1 MFRAIN
7 WLTLYQY
14 GNRERE
20 ILEIT
25 VVGTNYI
32 GLVSAACFAEMG
44 NRVLCLESNEPCISQ
59 LQQGQTPIFEP
70 SLDSILTENQ
80 QAGRLSYSH
89 NFSDISSQCQLF
101 YLAVETPSARDGSAD
116 LTALWQAIDLIAQQI
131 QQDALVIT
139 ASTVPV
145 GTSELIKQ
153 RVLDQ
158 LAEQDKSFNIDIVAN
173 PQFLKEGSAVEDFNR
188 PDRIIIGIESDKAR
202 RIMSDLYKP
211 FSRSF
216 DKLMF
221 MGIRDA
227 EMTKYAAN
235 AMLATKISFMNEMA
249 NLAEQ
254 LNVDIEHVRTGIG
267 ADSRIGYSYIYPGCG
282 YGGSFFPND
291 VKTLINMGA
300 EQGYQANILHA
311 IDNRNELQK
320 QRLFE
325 KLNDHF
331 NQDLSGK
338 TIAIWGLAFKPGTDD
353 LHQAPSL
360 VLIDALIKAGATVR
374 AYDPVAMNN
383 AKAYFPEQYFSD
395 GQIKLV
401 DHQYDALKDADAMVL
416 VTEWKPFRQPDFNA
430 MKRLMKNLVIID
442 GRNQY
447 DPATLKAEGFQY
459 SGIGRTIW
467 WLH

>member
-1 MFRAIN
+1 MF
-7 WLTLYQY
+7 
-14 GNRERE
+14 NRERVT
-20 ILEIT
+20 LDIT
-25 VVGTNYI
+25 VVGTNYV

-44 NRVLCLESNEPCISQ
+44 NRVIC
-59 LQQGQTPIFEP
+59 
-70 SLDSILTENQ
+70 LDSDASRITQLTQGSTPLYEPGLDTILNDNI
-80 QAGRLSYSH
+80 QAGRLS
-89 NFSDISSQCQLF
+89 FSTEIQDSNSECGI
-101 YLAVETPSARDGSAD
+101 YYIAVNTPSARDGSAD
-116 LTALWQAIDLIAQQI
+116 LTELWTSVDQISTRI
-131 QQDALVIT
+131 QQDSLIIT

-145 GTSELIKQ
+145 GTSEMIKQ
-153 RVLDQ
+153 KLEEKIAARKVS
-158 LAEQDKSFNIDIVAN
+158 ASINIVAN

-188 PDRIIIGIESDKAR
+188 PDRIIIGLENDKAR
-202 RIMSDLYKP
+202 RIMTDLYKP

-227 EMTKYAAN
+227 ELTKYAAN

-249 NLAEQ
+249 NLAER

-267 ADSRIGYSYIYPGCG
+267 ADNRIGYSYIYPGCG

-300 EQGYQANILHA
+300 EQGYQANILAA
-311 IDNRNELQK
+311 IDDRNERQK

-325 KLNDHF
+325 KLNEQF
-331 NQDLSGK
+331 NSDLKGK

-353 LHQAPSL
+353 LRQAPAL
-360 VLIDALIKAGATVR
+360 VLIDALLKAGAKIR
-374 AYDPVAMNN
+374 AYDPIAMDS
-383 AKAYFPEQYFSD
+383 ARKTIPD
-395 GQIKLV
+395 GHFNDNQIVLV

-430 MKRLMKNLVIID
+430 MKRLMKKLVIID

-447 DPATLKAEGFQY
+447 DPETVRAEGFEY
-459 SGIGRTIW
+459 SGIGRTI
-467 WLH
+467 

>member
-1 MFRAIN
+1 MF
-7 WLTLYQY
+7 
-14 GNRERE
+14 NRERVT
-20 ILEIT
+20 LDIT
-25 VVGTNYI
+25 VVGTNYV

-44 NRVLCLESNEPCISQ
+44 NRVIC
-59 LQQGQTPIFEP
+59 
-70 SLDSILTENQ
+70 LDSDASRITQLTQGSTPLYEPGLDTILNDNI
-80 QAGRLSYSH
+80 QAGRLS
-89 NFSDISSQCQLF
+89 FSTEIQDSNSECGI
-101 YLAVETPSARDGSAD
+101 YYIAVNTPSARDGSAD
-116 LTALWQAIDLIAQQI
+116 LTELWTSVDQISTHI
-131 QQDALVIT
+131 QQDSLIIT

-145 GTSELIKQ
+145 GTSEMIKQ
-153 RVLDQ
+153 KLEEKIAARKVS
-158 LAEQDKSFNIDIVAN
+158 ASINIVAN

-188 PDRIIIGIESDKAR
+188 PDRIIIGLENDKAR
-202 RIMSDLYKP
+202 RIMTDLYKP

-227 EMTKYAAN
+227 ELTKYAAN

-249 NLAEQ
+249 NLAER

-267 ADSRIGYSYIYPGCG
+267 ADNRIGYSYIYPGCG

-300 EQGYQANILHA
+300 EQGYQANILAA
-311 IDNRNELQK
+311 IDDRNERQK

-325 KLNDHF
+325 KLNDQF
-331 NQDLSGK
+331 NSDLKGK

-353 LHQAPSL
+353 LRQAPAL
-360 VLIDALIKAGATVR
+360 VLINALLKAGAKIR
-374 AYDPVAMNN
+374 AYDPIAMDS
-383 AKAYFPEQYFSD
+383 ARKTIPD
-395 GQIKLV
+395 GHFNDNQIVLV

-430 MKRLMKNLVIID
+430 MKRLMKKLVIID

-447 DPATLKAEGFQY
+447 DPETVRAEGFEY
-459 SGIGRTIW
+459 SGIGRTI
-467 WLH
+467 

>member
-1 MFRAIN
+1 MF
-7 WLTLYQY
+7 
-14 GNRERE
+14 NRERVT
-20 ILEIT
+20 LDIT
-25 VVGTNYI
+25 VVGTNYV

-44 NRVLCLESNEPCISQ
+44 NRVIC
-59 LQQGQTPIFEP
+59 
-70 SLDSILTENQ
+70 LDSDASRITQLTQGSTPLYEPGLDTILNDNI
-80 QAGRLSYSH
+80 QAGRLS
-89 NFSDISSQCQLF
+89 FSTEIQDSNSECGI
-101 YLAVETPSARDGSAD
+101 YYIAVNTPSARDGSAD
-116 LTALWQAIDLIAQQI
+116 LTELWTSVDQISTHI
-131 QQDALVIT
+131 QQDSLIIT

-145 GTSELIKQ
+145 GTSEMIKQ
-153 RVLDQ
+153 KLEEKIAARKVS
-158 LAEQDKSFNIDIVAN
+158 ASINIVAN

-188 PDRIIIGIESDKAR
+188 PDRIIIGLENDKAR
-202 RIMSDLYKP
+202 RIMTDLYKP

-227 EMTKYAAN
+227 ELTKYAAN

-249 NLAEQ
+249 NLAER

-267 ADSRIGYSYIYPGCG
+267 ADNRIGYSYIYPGCG

-300 EQGYQANILHA
+300 EQGYQANILAA
-311 IDNRNELQK
+311 IDDRNERQK

-325 KLNDHF
+325 KLNEQF
-331 NQDLSGK
+331 NSDLKGK

-353 LHQAPSL
+353 LRQAPAL
-360 VLIDALIKAGATVR
+360 VLIDALLKAGAKIR
-374 AYDPVAMNN
+374 AYDPIAMDS
-383 AKAYFPEQYFSD
+383 ARKTIPD
-395 GQIKLV
+395 GHFNDNQIVLV

-430 MKRLMKNLVIID
+430 MKRLMKKLVIID

-447 DPATLKAEGFQY
+447 DPETVRAEGFEY
-459 SGIGRTIW
+459 SGIGRTI
-467 WLH
+467 

>member
-1 MFRAIN
+1 MF
-7 WLTLYQY
+7 
-14 GNRERE
+14 NRERVT
-20 ILEIT
+20 LDIT
-25 VVGTNYI
+25 VVGTNYV

-44 NRVLCLESNEPCISQ
+44 NRVIC
-59 LQQGQTPIFEP
+59 
-70 SLDSILTENQ
+70 LDSDASRITQLTQGSTPLYEPGLDTILNDNI
-80 QAGRLSYSH
+80 QAGRLS
-89 NFSDISSQCQLF
+89 FSTEIQDSNSECGI
-101 YLAVETPSARDGSAD
+101 YYIAVNTPSARDGSAD
-116 LTALWQAIDLIAQQI
+116 LTELWTSVDQISTHI
-131 QQDALVIT
+131 QQDSLIIT

-145 GTSELIKQ
+145 GTSEMIKQ
-153 RVLDQ
+153 KLEEKIAARKVS
-158 LAEQDKSFNIDIVAN
+158 ASINIVAN

-188 PDRIIIGIESDKAR
+188 PDRIIIGLENDKAR
-202 RIMSDLYKP
+202 RIMTDLYKP

-227 EMTKYAAN
+227 ELTKYAAN

-249 NLAEQ
+249 NLAER

-267 ADSRIGYSYIYPGCG
+267 ADNRIGYSYIYPGCG

-300 EQGYQANILHA
+300 EQGYQANILAA
-311 IDNRNELQK
+311 IDDRNERQK

-325 KLNDHF
+325 KLNDQF
-331 NQDLSGK
+331 NSDLKGK

-353 LHQAPSL
+353 LRQAPAL
-360 VLIDALIKAGATVR
+360 VLIDALLKAGAKIR
-374 AYDPVAMNN
+374 AYDPIAMDSARKTIPDSHFNDN
-383 AKAYFPEQYFSD
+383 
-395 GQIKLV
+395 QIVLV

-430 MKRLMKNLVIID
+430 MKRLMKKLVIID

-447 DPATLKAEGFQY
+447 DPETVRAEGFEY
-459 SGIGRTIW
+459 SGIGRTI
-467 WLH
+467 